1 MTYTVVLDY
10 DPEERVY
17 NVSVP
22 TLPGCFTWGKTKALA
37 IKHAKEAIR
46 VFVDTLID
54 LGQEVPVESEIDVER
69 VTVS

>member
-1 MTYTVVLDY
+1 MTYTIVLDY
-10 DPEERVY
+10 DPEEHVY

-22 TLPGCFTWGKTKALA
+22 ALPGCFTWGKTKPLA

-54 LGQEVPVESEIDVER
+54 IGQEVPVEGDVDVER